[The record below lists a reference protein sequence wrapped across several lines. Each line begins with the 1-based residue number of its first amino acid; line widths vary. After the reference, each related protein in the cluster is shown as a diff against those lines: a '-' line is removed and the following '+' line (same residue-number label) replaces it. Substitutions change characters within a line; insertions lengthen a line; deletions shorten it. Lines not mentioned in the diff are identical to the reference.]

1 MQNIS
6 TLHYPWV
13 VNKLLNGVVV
23 AEVSVVNFV
32 FTVTMKI
39 AAFNVKNLGMKK
51 VNNDNIL
58 KNLIKV
64 NHSRGAHC
72 DLFDLLRVLIVFIS
86 FVLLNAT
93 WGYICLFVFKHSN
106 PPLQS
111 VPCSFF
117 SYLTK
122 ISILSKC

>member
-1 MQNIS
+1 
-6 TLHYPWV
+6 
-13 VNKLLNGVVV
+13 
-23 AEVSVVNFV
+23 
-32 FTVTMKI
+32 MKI

-93 WGYICLFVFKHSN
+93 
-106 PPLQS
+106 
-111 VPCSFF
+111 
-117 SYLTK
+117 
-122 ISILSKC
+122 

>member
-6 TLHYPWV
+6 TLHYPLV
-13 VNKLLNGVVV
+13 ANKLLNCVIV

-93 WGYICLFVFKHSN
+93 
-106 PPLQS
+106 
-111 VPCSFF
+111 
-117 SYLTK
+117 
-122 ISILSKC
+122 

>member
-1 MQNIS
+1 M
-6 TLHYPWV
+6 
-13 VNKLLNGVVV
+13 LNGVD

-72 DLFDLLRVLIVFIS
+72 DLFGLLRVLIVFIS
-86 FVLLNAT
+86 FVLLHAT
-93 WGYICLFVFKHSN
+93 
-106 PPLQS
+106 
-111 VPCSFF
+111 
-117 SYLTK
+117 
-122 ISILSKC
+122 